1 METKPTSTT
10 KKAAPKRAAKKP
22 ATTAPKAAIA
32 VNPAPT
38 PGAKRPPAKRL
49 TARRTSKTA
58 SVNLSLDDIAL
69 RAYFIA
75 EKRQQQ
81 GWPGTPDGD
90 WLEAERQLRS
100 EHGLN

>member
-1 METKPTSTT
+1 MDTKPTSTT

-22 ATTAPKAAIA
+22 AATAPKAAIA
-32 VNPAPT
+32 VEPAPT
-38 PGAKRPPAKRL
+38 PKTKRTPAKRL
-49 TARRTSKTA
+49 TARRTSKSA
-58 SVNLSLDDIAL
+58 GVNLNSDDIAL

-75 EKRQQQ
+75 EKRQQL
-81 GWPGTPDGD
+81 GSPGTPDGD

>member
-1 METKPTSTT
+1 MEPKPTTTT

-22 ATTAPKAAIA
+22 AATAPKAAAA
-32 VNPAPT
+32 VKPAVAPK
-38 PGAKRPPAKRL
+38 AKRTPAKRL
-49 TARRTSKTA
+49 TARRTSKAT
-58 SVNLSLDDIAL
+58 SVSLSLDDIAL